1 MFTFTTK
8 MPYLGI
14 FELKFE
20 NFVIF
25 ETSFLEFIKLENF
38 GKKKQKC
45 LNLGSKIPYFGL
57 LGPKFAQTIVIFQIS
72 VLEIVFLQILLQK

>member
-1 MFTFTTK
+1 

-20 NFVIF
+20 N
-25 ETSFLEFIKLENF
+25 LEPASLNLSNWKILE
-38 GKKKQKC
+38 KKQKC
-45 LNLGSKIPYFGL
+45 LNFGSKIPYFGL